1 MKLLLLDKD
10 GTLIQPKSG
19 AKFVSKSW
27 DQAALPGVIETL
39 DRYVAE
45 GWLPVII
52 SNQGG
57 VAAGHKSL
65 ESVIDEMRF
74 CLELFPAIKEAY
86 FCPDFEGSI
95 CWRVWRED
103 AIEYK
108 PESFDVY
115 ELGIS
120 GEFRKPN
127 AGMLKLA
134 IHIENADQ
142 ALMIGDRDEDEAAAI
157 TASVPF
163 QWAADFTKEQ

>member
-10 GTLIQPKSG
+10 GTLIKPKSG
-19 AKFVSKSW
+19 AKFVNQSW
-27 DQAALPGVIETL
+27 DQAALPGVNEAIG
-39 DRYVAE
+39 RYVTE
-45 GWLPVII
+45 GWQPVII
-52 SNQGG
+52 SNQRGIE
-57 VAAGHKSL
+57 AGHKSL

-74 CLELFPAIKEAY
+74 CLELFPTIKEAY
-86 FCPDFEGSI
+86 FCPDGGAI

-134 IHIENADQ
+134 IHIENADEV
-142 ALMIGDRDEDEAAAI
+142 LYVGDRDEDEAAAI
-157 TASVPF
+157 AANVLF
-163 QWAADFTKEQ
+163 IWAHDFRKEQ